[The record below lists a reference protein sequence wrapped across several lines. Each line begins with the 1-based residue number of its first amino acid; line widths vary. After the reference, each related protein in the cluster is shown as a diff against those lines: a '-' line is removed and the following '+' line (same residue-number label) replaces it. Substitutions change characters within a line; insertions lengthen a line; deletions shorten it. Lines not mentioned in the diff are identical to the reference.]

1 VIWIKDISVRGIA
14 EVVLGRQR
22 APQHAQGD
30 HMVRYLRAANVKDGE
45 LDLNDVMSM
54 NFTPDEQRTFALR
67 RGDVLVTEGSGSLA
81 SVGASAVWHGE
92 IDGTVCFQNTL
103 LRMRPRSGVT
113 DGRFLGWWARSAF
126 GSGLFAS
133 LATGANIYHL
143 SAERVRSLRIDI
155 PPLEEQRRIADFLD
169 AETAQIDSL
178 LRLRANM
185 STLLLL
191 KRERVVEQILGLSRA
206 GSSQDFVPLK
216 YLAKEIT
223 VGIVVTPAAW
233 YVDADGI
240 PALRGVNIGPGR
252 IVKDDLVQISREG
265 HALHRKSQ
273 LREGDLVVVRTGQ
286 AGVTAAI
293 PAEFAG
299 TNCIDLVVVRPVD
312 ALNSRYAEYVLN
324 SDYAKRHVAEYSVGS
339 IQSHFNVGA
348 MKLMPIPRVPLA
360 EQERR
365 VRLLDEAVERF
376 DGLSARLLRQEE
388 LLIERRQALIT
399 AAVTGQ
405 IDVTTARGVAG

>member
-1 VIWIKDISVRGIA
+1 MIWIKDISVRGIA

>member
-1 VIWIKDISVRGIA
+1 
-14 EVVLGRQR
+14 
-22 APQHAQGD
+22 
-30 HMVRYLRAANVKDGE
+30 M
-45 LDLNDVMSM
+45 
-54 NFTPDEQRTFALR
+54 
-67 RGDVLVTEGSGSLA
+67 
-81 SVGASAVWHGE
+81 
-92 IDGTVCFQNTL
+92 
-103 LRMRPRSGVT
+103 
-113 DGRFLGWWARSAF
+113 
-126 GSGLFAS
+126 
-133 LATGANIYHL
+133 
-143 SAERVRSLRIDI
+143 
-155 PPLEEQRRIADFLD
+155 
-169 AETAQIDSL
+169 
-178 LRLRANM
+178 
-185 STLLLL
+185 
-191 KRERVVEQILGLSRA
+191 
-206 GSSQDFVPLK
+206 
-216 YLAKEIT
+216 AKEIT